1 MDITTVLTDLGAFA
15 WTVGSFVIALGIIV
29 AVHEYGHYIVGRWSG
44 IGADVFSVGFG
55 PVLTSFIDRR
65 GTRWQLAA
73 IPLGGFVKFKGD
85 RDAASARAGTLDG
98 LTPAEA
104 RATMEGAPLWA
115 RAATVAAGPLANFIL
130 AFVIFA
136 GIVLVGGLPQEKP
149 VVGVVHPMPI
159 AQGLEA
165 GDVIL
170 SVDGIATPD
179 FTQFMQVAADLPD
192 AATASY
198 LVQRGDRQIMVAS
211 SPPLPARVGSV
222 YPKNAA
228 MAAGILAGDVILS
241 VNGQAVTKFAQL
253 PPMVETSAGAPL
265 DLLIWREGQEIS
277 VTLTPNRRDLPTADG
292 GFETRWLVGLS
303 SGMLFEPQMRAAG
316 ITEAVTLAGRQVWA
330 VLSGSLS
337 GMAHLIRG
345 DISSCNLSGPV
356 GLAGAMGDAA
366 RGGVET
372 FVSLLAVVSLG
383 IGLLNLFPIPVLD
396 GGHLVFYAYEA
407 VTKRKP
413 NPRVLN
419 IAVMIGLAIII
430 GLTVFALSND
440 LTCV

>member
-1 MDITTVLTDLGAFA
+1 MDITTLLADFGGFV
-15 WTVGSFVIALGIIV
+15 WTIASFVIALGIIV

-55 PVLTSFIDRR
+55 PVLGSFIDRR

-85 RDAASARAGTLDG
+85 RDAASARSGDLRG
-98 LTPAEA
+98 LSPAEV

-115 RAATVAAGPLANFIL
+115 RTATVAAGPIANFIL
-130 AFVIFA
+130 AFVIFV
-136 GIVLVGGLPQEKP
+136 GIILVGGLPQEKP
-149 VVGVVHPMPI
+149 VVGTMHPMPI
-159 AQGLEA
+159 VQGLQTD
-165 GDVIL
+165 DVIL
-170 SVDGIATPD
+170 SIDGIATPD
-179 FTQFMQVAADLPD
+179 FAQFMQVAADLPD
-192 AATASY
+192 AETATYLVARNGSEVLVTAS
-198 LVQRGDRQIMVAS
+198 Q
-211 SPPLPARVGSV
+211 PLPARVGAV

-228 MAAGILAGDVILS
+228 MDAGIREGDVILS
-241 VNGQAVTKFAQL
+241 INGQPVTKFAQL
-253 PPMVETSAGAPL
+253 PPIVEKSGGAPL
-265 DLLIWREGQEIS
+265 DLLIWREGQEIAL
-277 VTLTPNRRDLPTADG
+277 TLTPNRRDLPTAEG

-316 ITEAVTLAGRQVWA
+316 PLEAVTMAGRQVWA

-366 RGGVET
+366 RSGVET
-372 FVSLLAVVSLG
+372 FVSMLAVVSLG

-396 GGHLVFYAYEA
+396 GGHLVFFAYEA
-407 VTKRKP
+407 ITKRKP
-413 NPRVLN
+413 NPRILN
-419 IAVMIGLAIII
+419 VAVTLGLAMII
-430 GLTVFALSND
+430 GLTIFALGND
-440 LTCV
+440 LTCT

>member
-1 MDITTVLTDLGAFA
+1 
-15 WTVGSFVIALGIIV
+15 
-29 AVHEYGHYIVGRWSG
+29 
-44 IGADVFSVGFG
+44 
-55 PVLTSFIDRR
+55 
-65 GTRWQLAA
+65 
-73 IPLGGFVKFKGD
+73 
-85 RDAASARAGTLDG
+85 
-98 LTPAEA
+98 
-104 RATMEGAPLWA
+104 
-115 RAATVAAGPLANFIL
+115 
-130 AFVIFA
+130 
-136 GIVLVGGLPQEKP
+136 
-149 VVGVVHPMPI
+149 
-159 AQGLEA
+159 
-165 GDVIL
+165 
-170 SVDGIATPD
+170 
-179 FTQFMQVAADLPD
+179 
-192 AATASY
+192 
-198 LVQRGDRQIMVAS
+198 
-211 SPPLPARVGSV
+211 
-222 YPKNAA
+222 
-228 MAAGILAGDVILS
+228 
-241 VNGQAVTKFAQL
+241 L
-253 PPMVETSAGAPL
+253 PPIVETSAGAPL